1 LLTQAESRARE
12 LLTQHQEALS
22 KLTSALLE
30 EETISGDQVRA
41 LVEGA
46 VPVPLAAACL
56 GPAHL
61 TLNISPALT
70 KPRAE

>member
-1 LLTQAESRARE
+1 
-12 LLTQHQEALS
+12 
-22 KLTSALLE
+22 
-30 EETISGDQVRA
+30 VRA
-41 LVEGA
+41 FVEGA

-61 TLNISPALT
+61 TLNTSPTPPGAGGLSRTALT